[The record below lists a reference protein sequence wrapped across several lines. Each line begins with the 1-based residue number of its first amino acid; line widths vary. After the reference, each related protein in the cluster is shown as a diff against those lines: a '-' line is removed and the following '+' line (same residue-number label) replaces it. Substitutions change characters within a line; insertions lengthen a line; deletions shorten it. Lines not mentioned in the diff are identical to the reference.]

1 MFSGGIERE
10 QWHEITEA
18 AAQRCYLQNLLLKI
32 LPKSPENTC
41 EKTFSTKVAGQPATL
56 LNKLP
61 MQVFSRKFSEIL
73 KNSSYRTSTSDCF
86 LKKTSEMLSNYD

>member
-18 AAQRCYLQNLLLKI
+18 AAQRCYLQNLPLKI

-73 KNSSYRTSTSDCF
+73 KNSF
-86 LKKTSEMLSNYD
+86 LTEHLRATAF

>member
-1 MFSGGIERE
+1 MRDFLMFSGGIERE
-10 QWHEITEA
+10 QWYEITEA

-32 LPKSPENTC
+32 LLKSPEVTC

-61 MQVFSRKFSEIL
+61 LQVFSGKFSEIL
-73 KNSSYRTSTSDCF
+73 KTLF
-86 LKKTSEMLSNYD
+86 LQNIYEGLLFEKNF